1 MKLSIITVNLN
12 NLEGLKKKTLNVYRK
27 YGISF
32 VLFILMFVN
41 IMYMH
46 YVVQTDDFQHTYRYW
61 RAPFIFGCFD
71 ILVILLF
78 FSLVTWRRRKL
89 TYILSYVFIGF
100 LVLANIIYSR
110 FFHTYFSPSV
120 LSEISNFK
128 GVWWLEYIQDA
139 FRWSDLLLVITT
151 IMFLLCL
158 KEKTWCKM
166 RVNIMTLTLLII
178 LTCGAQVLKDARNNN
193 LTDFITFINSIAGK
207 KFKQKYSIDP
217 RNTVLLCGL
226 VRTQVMCDM
235 LTGARYNALDTNE
248 IKEIDSY
255 LERRV
260 ANLGIQYD
268 RTSVT
273 GCPNI
278 VFIIVESYLSVV
290 SDLKVNGKEVTPYLN
305 SLKQLQEGYFNG
317 QMKSCTA
324 IGESSD
330 AQVIYFAGLIPLSK
344 DMAISYIT
352 RDSIVGLPKLL
363 HEQKGYSTYM
373 TIPTTIDFFH
383 QEKANKKYG
392 VDTAY
397 CTVQYEQSNWAND
410 SITLSIASERQKH
423 MVEPFFHAILTISM
437 HSPYEKDRFPEMND
451 LVFPDSY
458 PSEYKNYLKC
468 CHYTDRYIGRYIE
481 DLKVSGRYNNTV
493 IIIAADHEAHPEFLH
508 VPKEK
513 LNNLNIPLYII
524 NAGIDM
530 GNVYNDKIQQIDLYP
545 SLMDMFGIKSEF
557 RGFGHSIFRHNYK
570 YEMTDQER
578 NISER
583 ILTGNYFGHKIQ
595 NGSK

>member
-1 MKLSIITVNLN
+1 
-12 NLEGLKKKTLNVYRK
+12 
-27 YGISF
+27 
-32 VLFILMFVN
+32 
-41 IMYMH
+41 
-46 YVVQTDDFQHTYRYW
+46 
-61 RAPFIFGCFD
+61 
-71 ILVILLF
+71 
-78 FSLVTWRRRKL
+78 
-89 TYILSYVFIGF
+89 
-100 LVLANIIYSR
+100 
-110 FFHTYFSPSV
+110 
-120 LSEISNFK
+120 
-128 GVWWLEYIQDA
+128 
-139 FRWSDLLLVITT
+139 
-151 IMFLLCL
+151 
-158 KEKTWCKM
+158 
-166 RVNIMTLTLLII
+166 
-178 LTCGAQVLKDARNNN
+178 
-193 LTDFITFINSIAGK
+193 
-207 KFKQKYSIDP
+207 
-217 RNTVLLCGL
+217 
-226 VRTQVMCDM
+226 
-235 LTGARYNALDTNE
+235 
-248 IKEIDSY
+248 
-255 LERRV
+255 
-260 ANLGIQYD
+260 
-268 RTSVT
+268 
-273 GCPNI
+273 
-278 VFIIVESYLSVV
+278 
-290 SDLKVNGKEVTPYLN
+290 
-305 SLKQLQEGYFNG
+305 
-317 QMKSCTA
+317 MKSCINT
-324 IGESSD
+324 GESSD
-330 AQVIYFAGLIPLSK
+330 AQVIYFAGLIPLTK
-344 DMAISYIT
+344 DMAITYII
-352 RDSIVGLPKLL
+352 RYSIVGLSKLKKKK
-363 HEQKGYSTYM
+363 KGYSTYM
-373 TIPTTIDFFH
+373 TIPTTIDFYH

-397 CTVQYEQSNWAND
+397 CTVQYEQSKWAND

-437 HSPYEKDRFPEMND
+437 HSLYEKDRFPEMND

-570 YEMTDQER
+570 YEMTDQAR